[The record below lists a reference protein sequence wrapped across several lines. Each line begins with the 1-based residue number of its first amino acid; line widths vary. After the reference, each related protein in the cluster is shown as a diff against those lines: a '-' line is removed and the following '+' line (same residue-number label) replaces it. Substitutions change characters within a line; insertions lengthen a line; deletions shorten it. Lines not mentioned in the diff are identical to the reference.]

1 MFDTFFFLWNR
12 RSLTPYWNYVKQSI
26 TSTGTVSRKEIRNK
40 EGQVLAMSQYRGE
53 ALHLWI
59 EWEIPLK
66 ITSFHIVQIDQ
77 DIVMIISMKKD
88 RWSWVLKL
96 SKMKQGSSELG
107 TVSCREDQHAI
118 EKATGP
124 HLHLNGR
131 EHKCTLADAYV
142 AFWGGLLCW
151 VDPLKEARRTF
162 GCSDKLISIAT

>member
-1 MFDTFFFLWNR
+1 MKQERFNLSWNFI
-12 RSLTPYWNYVKQSI
+12 KQPS
-26 TSTGTVSRKEIRNK
+26 TSTGTILKKGDQETKEVKCSHESIWGWSLASLNWVRNT
-40 EGQVLAMSQYRGE
+40 
-53 ALHLWI
+53 
-59 EWEIPLK
+59 LK
-66 ITSFHIVQIDQ
+66 ITSFRIVQIDQ
-77 DIVMIISMKKD
+77 DIVMIISMKKG

-142 AFWGGLLCW
+142 AFWWGLLCW
-151 VDPLKEARRTF
+151 VDPLKEARWTF
-162 GCSDKLISIAT
+162 LWPIRCV